1 MLPERGRKRQL
12 NNKHTNHFI
21 MISFNGHIYT
31 PAEIKDMRSCLSE
44 SINIDRMSD
53 MDIVLE
59 FLASY

>member
-1 MLPERGRKRQL
+1 
-12 NNKHTNHFI
+12 
-21 MISFNGHIYT
+21 MISFNGHTYT